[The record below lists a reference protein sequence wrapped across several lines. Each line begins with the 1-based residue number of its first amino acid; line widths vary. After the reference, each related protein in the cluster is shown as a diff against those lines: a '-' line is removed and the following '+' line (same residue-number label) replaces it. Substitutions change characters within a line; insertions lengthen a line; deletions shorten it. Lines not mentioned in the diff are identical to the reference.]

1 MVGTMDEIL
10 IMARKCEEDGEKF
23 RVKRRAGMYLKLIF

>member
-1 MVGTMDEIL
+1 MDEIL

-23 RVKRRAGMYLKLIF
+23 RVKRRAGMCCVKLIF